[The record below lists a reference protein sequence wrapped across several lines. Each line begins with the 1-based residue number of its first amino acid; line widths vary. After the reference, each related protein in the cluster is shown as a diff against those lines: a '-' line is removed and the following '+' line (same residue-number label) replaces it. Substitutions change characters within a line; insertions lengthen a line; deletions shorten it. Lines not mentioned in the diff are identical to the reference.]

1 MIETVSPEKS
11 SVEKPSLEAIKL
23 HLIQSRPESARMDET
38 ASHLSSELVAYL
50 LRALE
55 NADAR
60 FASDIETLLTHGG
73 EVIIPDLISALNH
86 SNATVR
92 GTAAMA
98 LIRIGSASVQPL
110 KLFYTRHIKPSK
122 IEWIVAFILQELGS
136 SLPALPEQAQA
147 GNEVLT
153 A

>member
-1 MIETVSPEKS
+1 MKTAEKIIETVSAVKPS
-11 SVEKPSLEAIKL
+11 EKPSLEALKL
-23 HLIQSRPESARMDET
+23 HLIQSRPDAVRLDEA

-73 EVIIPDLISALNH
+73 DAIVPDLVAALNH
-86 SNATVR
+86 SNPTVR

-110 KLFYTRHIKPSK
+110 KQFYTRHLKPSK

-136 SLPALPEQAQA
+136 TLPKSDS
-147 GNEVLT
+147 GILT